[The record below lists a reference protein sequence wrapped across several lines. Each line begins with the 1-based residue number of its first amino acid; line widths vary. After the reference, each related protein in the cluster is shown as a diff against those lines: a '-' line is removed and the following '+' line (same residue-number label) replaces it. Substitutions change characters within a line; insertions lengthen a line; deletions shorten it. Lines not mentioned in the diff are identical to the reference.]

1 MDVLIIHRE
10 DSTLHAIQEKFDL
23 GGWRVS
29 KASGSL
35 EGLELARQQE
45 FDLILCGV
53 DLPVMS
59 GIELIRTL
67 RTDSI
72 NKNAPIFLV
81 AKEKPGPQEGKLVE
95 QLEANIK
102 ENKNLLADG
111 VVRFGWLD

>member
-10 DSTLHAIQEKFDL
+10 DATRSSIQEKFDL

-53 DLPVMS
+53 ELPVMS
-59 GIELIRTL
+59 GIELIRAL
-67 RTDSI
+67 RTDSR
-72 NKNAPIFLV
+72 NRNAPIFLV
-81 AKEKPGPQEGKLVE
+81 VKENPGPHEGRLVE
-95 QLEANIK
+95 QIETNMM
-102 ENKNLLADG
+102 EDKNLLADG
-111 VVRFGWLD
+111 VVRFGWLA